1 MEAST
6 IVFRVSLDVT
16 RCYDGN
22 RHRPRRGM
30 RPVAGDGVE
39 AFDRLDLVVPP
50 PISGRSFLNCR
61 QRSFRSAMLSNRPPQ
76 R

>member
-1 MEAST
+1 VHEA
-6 IVFRVSLDVT
+6 VLDHCGLRVQAHDLV
-16 RCYDGN
+16 RL
-22 RHRPRRGM
+22 